1 MELLEVFKAL
11 SNETRMQIIQWLKDP
26 EIHFPK
32 PQNGDIQEDGVC
44 VSDIHKKSWIV
55 TIHSVPL
62 PIHAAKRR
70 VDKSKTHW
78 AIYLL

>member
-44 VSDIHKKSWIV
+44 VSDIHKKKLDCHNPQCPF
-55 TIHSVPL
+55 TYPCC
-62 PIHAAKRR
+62 
-70 VDKSKTHW
+70 KTPG
-78 AIYLL
+78 